1 MKLAQAKLNGD
12 GAYVWGF
19 SIDKETHK
27 MIKELSKSLGL
38 KNDSAVI
45 RMAVRKLYK
54 EIKG

>member
-45 RMAVRKLYK
+45 RMAVRRLYK